1 MCHFKGVG
9 ACPSAPLTFTFRP
22 SQNLVTGFLCDSGYI
37 LTFGRLSFVINLFR
51 KHHLFLF
58 SCNFFVNNSSIC
70 WLEIPA
76 LNCLAYHSLNCSSVP
91 PPVLN
96 FPRMIAFDG
105 SFCCLGCF
113 VCVYWYSLV
122 SASFVSSMRYKPF
135 KAYFLA

>member
-1 MCHFKGVG
+1 
-9 ACPSAPLTFTFRP
+9 FR
-22 SQNLVTGFLCDSGYI
+22 QVQILVTGVMCDSGDI
-37 LTFGRLSFVINLFR
+37 FTFVRRSFVIKFFWQ
-51 KHHLFLF
+51 HHMFLF
-58 SCNFFVNNSSIC
+58 FCNFFVNNSSIC
-70 WLEIPA
+70 LLEIPA